1 MFIKNLCYTSISV
14 SEKVDIGFV
23 IGNTGENTPA
33 FNVLSAVN
41 NIVKRFNVG
50 TKAILP
56 GVITYGKAADVTI
69 PLNSV
74 FSKADL
80 LRRISNI
87 KLPVKGSNLNS
98 ALRKVSSE
106 LFNPK
111 NGARPDASKT
121 VYLFV
126 GNEAKSL
133 DIKRELQALR
143 VKNVKVVT
151 IYYGDQGNNDDIRDV
166 TSPSDI
172 WFFPDDLDELIRR
185 IEPVVVSALIGII
198 FLIFS

>member
-1 MFIKNLCYTSISV
+1 MDVGFI
-14 SEKVDIGFV
+14 
-23 IGNTGENTPA
+23 IGNTDGDSSSAPA

-50 TKAILP
+50 TKAVLP
-56 GVITYGKAADVTI
+56 GVITYGKTADVTI
-69 PLNSV
+69 SLNSV
-74 FSKADL
+74 FSKVDL
-80 LRRISNI
+80 VRRISDI
-87 KLPVKGSNLNS
+87 KLPPKGDNIND

-106 LFNPK
+106 LFNPR

-143 VKNVKVVT
+143 VNNVKVVT
-151 IYYGDQGNNDDIRDV
+151 IYYGDQDDNNDDIKDA
-166 TSPSDI
+166 TSPSDV
-172 WFFPDDLDELIRR
+172 WFFPDDLDELIRG
-185 IEPVVVSALIGII
+185 IQPVVTSALTGMC
-198 FLIFS
+198 FLYQ